1 MAGRGHQ
8 FGHIMQE
15 AEIVSGSPS
24 PSLSA
29 ARSRWDRMLPEAV
42 AAVERI
48 RTAEVVVE
56 FPKGQWC

>member
-15 AEIVSGSPS
+15 AEIVSGSPA
-24 PSLSA
+24 P
-29 ARSRWDRMLPEAV
+29 
-42 AAVERI
+42 ERI
-48 RTAEVVVE
+48 RTAEVMVE